1 MNQCESRNAL
11 IMSNTQIAFAADR
24 MLGRL
29 AKWLR
34 ILGYDVIYGRHLS
47 GHGLIRAARADGR
60 LILTRDRSLARKQP
74 PPFLFID
81 SNDYIEQLRQVLRAV
96 DSSAGPGLFSRCL
109 VCNGE
114 LQPRSKESVAEL
126 VPPYV
131 VATQERFS
139 WCGGCQ
145 RLYWPATHQQ
155 KMLEALEKMAVT
167 R

>member
-1 MNQCESRNAL
+1 MNAKKLC
-11 IMSNTQIAFAADR
+11 FAADR

-34 ILGYDVIYGRHLS
+34 ILGYDVICGQHLS

-74 PPFLFID
+74 PAFLFIESD
-81 SNDYIEQLRQVLRAV
+81 DYVEQLRQVVGAYDLRLGAE
-96 DSSAGPGLFSRCL
+96 LFTRCL
-109 VCNGE
+109 RCNAQ
-114 LQPRSKESVAEL
+114 LQPRSKPSVGKL

-131 VATQERFS
+131 FASQERFS
-139 WCGGCQ
+139 WCDGCQ
-145 RLYWPATHQQ
+145 KLYWPATHQQ
-155 KMLEALEKMAVT
+155 KMLDALEKIIPI